1 MAEKTDI
8 VPTSDK
14 DQEINKRWFI
24 PVNRSNLS
32 DFLAGGVIVPSAF
45 LPNYERDIQCFSRN
59 HILIIKNGISTQFVQ
74 SKEFVGDSGFIIL
87 LEIEVSE
94 LDGNLICGIDEIEGG
109 GEITHAMS
117 DNYAPVLFYS
127 GVIPVTK
134 IISVHFMSDVD
145 MKNFVIRGFEN
156 VPSDIVCCEVSGQ
169 LFDIDIS
176 GDIFE
181 SIRNFTHDD
190 VKINHQDIYEQYDS
204 LLGSIAL
211 LVNVV
216 PATKAWFKFLN
227 VLLTSKG
234 CNDLS
239 SIKSFN
245 IIDNDLEQR
254 LFEHV
259 FKIMIKLNTS
269 GGWRPKEILN
279 DFYSD
284 FDKTGLVKEDLSKIQ
299 RWHEI
304 CLDIIDNK
312 HVVTPL
318 SDENM
323 KVCRA
328 ILLLLLRPDPTDII
342 NSQNTSLEPG
352 DEVLALAIMLSGAR
366 YGLEQLPNNLK
377 SISIGYGLYAN
388 MKSDYINCNLQD
400 SDISDYKEINLVLQ
414 MSDCGQV
421 GTRFSLILNDSVL
434 VAKENQGPIELR
446 MAMDKAQISKIT
458 LKPERGMNR
467 LKYRYEFQDNRHQIV
482 YISVGNPTAKGDKT
496 VRLWSPCLDISTSKG
511 KKILSKDMALRL
523 LEKNAEPDIFCR
535 FAINR
540 TENIVMVLMDQ
551 IVIEMDSH
559 ELEMLEH
566 VAFVA
571 DNLEKEFGLDVF

>member
-8 VPTSDK
+8 VPTFDK
-14 DQEINKRWFI
+14 DQEINERWFI
-24 PVNRSNLS
+24 PVNRSNLYAI
-32 DFLAGGVIVPSAF
+32 LAGGVIVPSAF
-45 LPNYERDIQCFSRN
+45 LPNYESDIQCFSRS
-59 HILIIKNGISTQFVQ
+59 HVLIIKNGISTQFVQ
-74 SKEFVGDSGFIIL
+74 SKEFVGDSGFITL

-94 LDGNLICGIDEIEGG
+94 LDNNLIRGIDEIEGR
-109 GEITHAMS
+109 GEIMHAMS

-134 IISVHFMSDVD
+134 IISVHFMSDVN

-156 VPSDIVCCEVSGQ
+156 VPTDIVSFEVSGQ
-169 LFDIDIS
+169 LFDIDVS

-216 PATKAWFKFLN
+216 PAKKAWFKFLN
-227 VLLTSKG
+227 VLLTSKD

-269 GGWRPKEILN
+269 DGWRPKEILN

-284 FDKTGLVKEDLSKIQ
+284 FDKTNLVKEDLSKIQ
-299 RWHEI
+299 RWHEV

-328 ILLLLLRPDPTDII
+328 ILLLLLRPNPTDII
-342 NSQNTSLEPG
+342 TSQNTSLEPG

-366 YGLEQLPNNLK
+366 YGLEQLPNHLK
-377 SISIGYGLYAN
+377 SINIGYRLYAN
-388 MKSDYINCNLQD
+388 MKSDYLNGNLQD
-400 SDISDYKEINLVLQ
+400 SDNKEINLVLQ

-421 GTRFSLILNDSVL
+421 GTRFSLFLNDNVL

-458 LKPERGMNR
+458 LKPEREMNR
-467 LKYRYEFQDNRHQIV
+467 LKYCYEFQDNRSQIV
-482 YISVGNPTAKGDKT
+482 YISVGSPTAKGDKT

-511 KKILSKDMALRL
+511 KKMLSKDMALRL
-523 LEKNAEPDIFCR
+523 LEKNADPEVFCR

-540 TENIVMVLMDQ
+540 VENIVMVLIDQ

-566 VAFVA
+566 VAIVA